1 MATVNDNQYFE
12 LQSYKKNF
20 SFEYEKLQ
28 LINENDQQNVIFNL
42 WDNNF
47 DLQNNIRISD
57 DLKICYSEE
66 NKVFTLKIDN
76 INGTIQTGQVDEI
89 LYFRPTSLI
98 QSGLI
103 YDMFNVLEDKVC
115 QKLNINFLD
124 IIDRL
129 GLFRINCQQDIPLNK
144 VVYFKDLIVVFDR
157 VDKVNYRGKIKYCIV
172 CNIVEGDILLQK

>member
-12 LQSYKKNF
+12 LQSYKKNV

-57 DLKICYSEE
+57 DLKIRYSEK

-129 GLFRINCQQDIPLNK
+129 GLFRINCQQNIPLNK